1 MRLSPARLDAYYARI
16 GIDAPPAPDLAAL
29 RAIHRAHALAFT
41 WEASDAFLQQPE
53 GGIDPALAFE
63 RMVTGRRGG
72 WCYHMNGLLGAALAG
87 AGFRVRRLCGAVH
100 RALIGD
106 AVIGNHLALRVEL
119 EDGPWLVEC
128 ALGDAMPAPV
138 PLRIGRYEEGFLDCA
153 LEAADGGW
161 LRYRN
166 HRHGMASSF
175 DFRPEGEDEATLAA
189 MEVWMRTD
197 PGSPF
202 TGTLVLMRHF
212 PDRVESL
219 TNRTRRTLTADGIGE
234 RILAD
239 EADFA
244 RELAGTFGIDHP
256 DVPALWAKTGAVLA
270 AAQEAAP
277 RPANPATA

>member
-1 MRLSPARLDAYYARI
+1 MKLTPAQLDAYFARI
-16 GIDAPPAPDLAAL
+16 GIAAPLAADLAAL
-29 RAIHRAHALAFT
+29 RTIHRAHAFAFT
-41 WEASDAFLQQPE
+41 WEATDAFLQEPH
-53 GGIDPALAFE
+53 GSIDPQSAFE
-63 RMVTGRRGG
+63 RMVTARRGG

-119 EDGPWLVEC
+119 DDGPWLVEC
-128 ALGDAMPAPV
+128 ALGDALPEPV
-138 PLRIGRYEEGFLDCA
+138 PLRLGRYGEGFLDCA
-153 LEAADGGW
+153 LEAADGDW
-161 LRYRN
+161 LRYLN
-166 HRHGMASSF
+166 HRNGMASSF
-175 DFRPEGEDEATLAA
+175 DFRAEGEDEATLAA

-219 TNRTRRTLTADGIGE
+219 TNRTRRTLSADGISE
-234 RILAD
+234 RTLAD
-239 EADFA
+239 EPAFA
-244 RELAGTFGIDHP
+244 AELAGTFGIDHP

-270 AAQEAAP
+270 AQQAEPQP
-277 RPANPATA
+277 VLPANA